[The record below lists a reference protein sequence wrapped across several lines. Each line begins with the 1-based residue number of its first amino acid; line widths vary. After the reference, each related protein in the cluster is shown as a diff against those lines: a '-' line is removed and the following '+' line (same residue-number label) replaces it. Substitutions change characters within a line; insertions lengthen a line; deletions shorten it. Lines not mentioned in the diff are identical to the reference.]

1 MVRALC
7 TLAVL
12 SHLLACASQTRL
24 PEPIRASV
32 AAKHAGRTVELRQ
45 SCYYGDLYDENE
57 KWLLSARPFSET
69 YHIVD
74 FDGEP
79 IHPRGQR
86 GIAPAGSRFTIRQVE
101 FPDQYAVSMRMLTT
115 PRYNPWVYLS
125 PVEGSPLPTDR
136 KAFIMLL
143 PMDMET
149 VEQVEAAIEE
159 VLAPQGEV
167 TAWLAERTPSIQV
180 AIKHKDV
187 ALGMVEQ
194 ELVAAMGQPH
204 RWFNDTRDDQQ
215 ARVAWY
221 PTREAWL
228 VGGKVV
234 DITDARAIEK
244 KPTATPPA
252 ETPPES
258 PPVDVP
264 ADAPVPPAIP
274 PPADAP
280 VPPAIPPPAD
290 TPPSSDAD

>member
-1 MVRALC
+1 MSRVLC

-12 SHLLACASQTRL
+12 SPLLACASLTRL

-32 AAKHAGRTVELRQ
+32 AAKHAGRAVELRQ

-57 KWLLSARPFSET
+57 KWLLSAHPFSDT

-74 FDGEP
+74 FDGVP

-86 GIAPAGSRFTIRQVE
+86 GIAPAGTRFTIQQVE

-115 PRYNPWVYLS
+115 PRYNPWVYLAPAEDS
-125 PVEGSPLPTDR
+125 GLPTDR
-136 KAFIMLL
+136 KTFILLL

-149 VEQVEAAIEE
+149 REQAEAAIEE
-159 VLAPQGEV
+159 VLAPEGEV

-187 ALGMVEQ
+187 IAGMTEQ
-194 ELVAAMGQPH
+194 ELVAALGRPH
-204 RWFNDTRDDQQ
+204 RWFNDTRDDQR

-221 PTREAWL
+221 PAREAWL

-234 DITDARAIEK
+234 DVTDARAVK
-244 KPTATPPA
+244 KTEPAPAPAEAPPAEAAPVPPAIPAPA
-252 ETPPES
+252 ETP
-258 PPVDVP
+258 
-264 ADAPVPPAIP
+264 PVPPAIP
-274 PPADAP
+274 PPADA
-280 VPPAIPPPAD
+280 
-290 TPPSSDAD
+290 S